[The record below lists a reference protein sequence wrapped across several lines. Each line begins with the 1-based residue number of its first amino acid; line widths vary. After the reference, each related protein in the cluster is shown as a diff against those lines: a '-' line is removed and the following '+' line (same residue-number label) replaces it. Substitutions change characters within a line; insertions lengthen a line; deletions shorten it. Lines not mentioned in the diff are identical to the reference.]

1 MKVWWLTINRA
12 MKNTYLGLKYRKVI
26 AQGWPGLGDLS
37 ILANYFSPYWQEN
50 RPDFERLIQL
60 LACPIYPADA
70 AKPPA
75 ALKNL
80 YNLMNIAQGDLVV
93 AVESAQG
100 AGTALGICQAERN
113 AWDSYRWDGPEPFD
127 YAHTVCFPV
136 NWIDMDSSF
145 TFHPDAPAMIAGVQ
159 PMGASQADQVKG
171 SWGLFQHKSF

>member
-93 AVESAQG
+93 AVSRLKVLAQRWEF
-100 AGTALGICQAERN
+100 ARRSETPGI
-113 AWDSYRWDGPEPFD
+113 
-127 YAHTVCFPV
+127 V
-136 NWIDMDSSF
+136 
-145 TFHPDAPAMIAGVQ
+145 IAGMVQ
-159 PMGASQADQVKG
+159 SRSIMPIRYV
-171 SWGLFQHKSF
+171 FR